1 MTGWVRVS
9 RSIFEHD
16 LFAHEPMSEREAWL
30 WLVAKAAWKDTQHRV
45 GGVVHDV
52 PRGALFATLRELQS
66 AWKWGSDGRVRRFLD
81 LLENQRM
88 IQRSG
93 DAGKTRIT
101 ICNYSKFQDGER
113 TDDAAMTVCT
123 TQPRRTDDAL
133 KEEDNKITKETNT
146 LSGPAAP
153 DTDRA
158 PVKPSS
164 KEKAG
169 YTPEFELVWSEWP
182 KSPTESKKLAFDR
195 FARLS
200 KADRDAC
207 FDGAMAQTLWLE
219 AETERRKGRDP
230 PPRLHLSTFIS
241 ERRWENLLNTEF
253 NRYGRTPWQ
262 TTQAQR

>member
-1 MTGWVRVS
+1 MHNDAQRKPNASSVNVTKTGTVTGQS
-9 RSIFEHD
+9 R
-16 LFAHEPMSEREAWL
+16 
-30 WLVAKAAWKDTQHRV
+30 DTPSSPF
-45 GGVVHDV
+45 V
-52 PRGALFATLRELQS
+52 PPALSPTPPFS
-66 AWKWGSDGRVRRFLD
+66 PPYNPPPSP
-81 LLENQRM
+81 
-88 IQRSG
+88 S
-93 DAGKTRIT
+93 
-101 ICNYSKFQDGER
+101 
-113 TDDAAMTVCT
+113 
-123 TQPRRTDDAL
+123 
-133 KEEDNKITKETNT
+133 
-146 LSGPAAP
+146 LSGPALP

-158 PVKPSS
+158 PVKASS

-200 KADRDAC
+200 KSDRDAC
-207 FDGAMAQTLWLE
+207 FDGAMAQALWLE

>member
-1 MTGWVRVS
+1 MSIAVAIKHMMAAGMTPEAIVAAVADMEAAAQPVRS
-9 RSIFEHD
+9 SGAIRQ
-16 LFAHEPMSEREAWL
+16 ERYRRNKAS
-30 WLVAKAAWKDTQHRV
+30 LVT
-45 GGVVHDV
+45 VVTESDATPSSPFV
-52 PRGALFATLRELQS
+52 PPALSPTPPFSPPYNPPPTPS
-66 AWKWGSDGRVRRFLD
+66 
-81 LLENQRM
+81 
-88 IQRSG
+88 
-93 DAGKTRIT
+93 
-101 ICNYSKFQDGER
+101 
-113 TDDAAMTVCT
+113 
-123 TQPRRTDDAL
+123 
-133 KEEDNKITKETNT
+133 
-146 LSGPAAP
+146 LSGPALP

-158 PVKPSS
+158 PVKASL

-200 KADRDAC
+200 KPDRDAC
-207 FDGAMAQTLWLE
+207 FDGAMAQAIWLE